1 MLHGD
6 GARVEEDEEDD
17 EPEPPLLLADPA
29 DLDPR
34 APYRRR
40 KLAGSTCENGS
51 AVSFTFRPE
60 RNLQNF
66 KFGLEIIWREKG
78 SLKC

>member
-1 MLHGD
+1 MLDGD

-34 APYRRR
+34 ATYRRR

-60 RNLQNF
+60 RNLQSF
-66 KFGLEIIWREKG
+66 EFGLDINYKAR
-78 SLKC
+78 